1 MPRFRIVAWFLALI
15 TLVIY
20 LPVRTAGFVY
30 DDYEYVVHNSNVQN
44 GLSWAGIQW
53 AFTTWYSANWHPL
66 TWISLLL
73 DNQLFGLNPGAQ
85 HVVNVL
91 FHTANAVLL
100 LLLLFRLNGELWPS
114 AFVAGLFAWHPLHVE
129 SVAWITERKDVL
141 STFFALLALL
151 AWVRYAKARTGA
163 GGKSKLSRGY
173 LWALLFFGFAL
184 MAKPMPVTLPFV
196 FLLLDL
202 WPLRRF
208 SISNFQPPV
217 FLRLVREKWPFFV
230 LAAASCFIT
239 MLAQK
244 NGHAVRSLA
253 QVSLALRL
261 ENTPV
266 AYALY
271 LLKAIWPANL
281 AVLYPLPHEIPP
293 PLVAFSLAVLAG
305 ISIAVWL
312 PRKNSP
318 YLLVGWLWFLGT
330 LVPVIGLVQA
340 GGQALADRYTY
351 FPLIGIFLAVAFGLR
366 DLANHLHVPKSMV
379 ATCAVVIFA
388 GCILVTENQL
398 SYWQNNRVLFLH
410 DLAVV
415 PDNSAPH
422 FWIGVAYQ
430 DESRP
435 AEALAEFRRAERLD
449 PGFMTTH
456 YMIGGLLYDLGKKE
470 EALDE
475 YHQALWL
482 APNDPGT
489 HDGLG
494 LALAGL
500 GRYDEAIAEFQA
512 AARLDSTKPWPHF
525 HLAKLLAM
533 QGHDAAAIV
542 EFREALQIDPDNSQI
557 LALAAEL
564 LAASEDPQVRDGP
577 TALAYALRANA
588 SIKDTQIFVLDAL
601 GMAYAETGQFDE
613 AQQAVQKAIELAT
626 DAKTNQLDSLRQ
638 RLERYQNHQPWRQ
651 SFKSSSA
658 PL

>member
-30 DDYEYVVHNSNVQN
+30 DDYEYIVHNPNVQN
-44 GLSWAGIQW
+44 GLSWAGVQW

-73 DNQLFGLNPGAQ
+73 DNQLFGLNPRAL

-91 FHTANAVLL
+91 FHAANAILL
-100 LLLLFRLNGELWPS
+100 LLLLFRLTGELWPS

-129 SVAWITERKDVL
+129 SVAWIAERKDVL
-141 STFFALLALL
+141 STFFELLALL
-151 AWVRYAKARTGA
+151 AWTRYAKARPGD
-163 GGKSKLSRGY
+163 GKLKLSSDY
-173 LWALLFFGFAL
+173 LWALLFFCLAL

-202 WPLRRF
+202 WPLQRF
-208 SISNFQPPV
+208 SISKFQPPV
-217 FLRLVREKWPFFV
+217 FLRLVREKWPFFA
-230 LAAASCFIT
+230 LSAASCVIT
-239 MLAQK
+239 VLAQK
-244 NGHAVRSLA
+244 NGNAVRSLA
-253 QVSLALRL
+253 QVSLAHRL

-271 LLKAIWPANL
+271 LLKTIWPAKL
-281 AVLYPLPHEIPP
+281 AVLYPLPYEIPP
-293 PLVAFSLAVLAG
+293 ALVAVSLAVLAG
-305 ISIAVWL
+305 ISIAAWRL
-312 PRKNSP
+312 RKSRP

-330 LVPVIGLVQA
+330 LVPAIGLVQA
-340 GGQALADRYTY
+340 GDQELADRYTY
-351 FPLIGIFLAVAFGLR
+351 FPLIGIFLAVAFGMR
-366 DLANHLHVPKSMV
+366 DLADHLRIPKSIV

-388 GCILVTENQL
+388 GCVLVTENQL
-398 SYWQNNRVLFLH
+398 SYWQNNKVLFLH

-422 FWIGVAYQ
+422 FWVGVAYQ
-430 DESRP
+430 DESRS
-435 AEALAEFRRAERLD
+435 AEALAEFRRAEHLD

-475 YHQALWL
+475 YHQALSL
-482 APNDPGT
+482 APNDPGA

-500 GRYDEAIAEFQA
+500 GRYDEAIAEFKA

-533 QGHDAAAIV
+533 QGRDAAALP
-542 EFREALQIDPDNSQI
+542 EFREALRIDPDNSQI
-557 LALAAEL
+557 LSLAAEL

-577 TALAYALRANA
+577 AALDYALKANA
-588 SIKDTQIFVLDAL
+588 LTGDTQPFVLDAL
-601 GMAYAETGQFDE
+601 GMAYAETGRFDE
-613 AQQAVQKAIELAT
+613 AQQAVQKAIELSANS
-626 DAKTNQLDSLRQ
+626 KTTQLDPLRQ
-638 RLERYQNHQPWRQ
+638 RLEHYQNHQPWRQ
-651 SFKSSSA
+651 SFQSSNA
-658 PL
+658 PP